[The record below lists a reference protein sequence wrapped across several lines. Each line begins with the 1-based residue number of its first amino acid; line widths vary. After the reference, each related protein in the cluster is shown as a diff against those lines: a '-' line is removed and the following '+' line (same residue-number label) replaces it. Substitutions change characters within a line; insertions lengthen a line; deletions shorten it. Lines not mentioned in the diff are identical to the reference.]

1 MSERTNPSCPPQ
13 ILEWIAWYPD
23 GGLSDAQRGAV
34 EVHAAHCAS
43 CREDLAVLAGRADTD
58 AAPADPD
65 LLFERV
71 LARIEAAAVAT
82 PSRVAASRPVPN
94 EAGANEAGRAEAG
107 PARRAPAGRRRRH
120 AWQRHA
126 AIAAAGFALIAVTG
140 ALGWL
145 GRDWMS
151 LVGHADVEES
161 YRTAAAAREPTALGG
176 VALDVVFRSEASAEQ
191 IQTLL
196 RGLGATITAGP
207 TELGRYRLVLPP
219 GSDARA
225 AAALLRAE
233 ESGIAS
239 YAEPVRP

>member
-1 MSERTNPSCPPQ
+1 MSERINPSCPPQ

-34 EVHAAHCAS
+34 EVHATHCAS

-82 PSRVAASRPVPN
+82 PSRVAASRPGPNEASPN
-94 EAGANEAGRAEAG
+94 EAGRTEVG
-107 PARRAPAGRRRRH
+107 PARRAPAGRRRIH
-120 AWQRHA
+120 DWQRHA
-126 AIAAAGFALIAVTG
+126 AIVAAGFALIAVTG

-151 LVGHADVEES
+151 LVGRAGVEES
-161 YRTAAAAREPTALGG
+161 YRTAAAREPTAPGG

-196 RGLGATITAGP
+196 RGLGATITTGP